1 MEGLAEHRMPATAH
15 SAPSTASTQ
24 EPTTPT
30 HLPSPPATTPS
41 STTRKRKPQI
51 RFSAEMGT
59 VLLQEVLA
67 HNPFEAGRGSKT
79 AAWAQIVD
87 AVGFGVD
94 AVVLVA
100 GFKSKIAASEKASG
114 VEERKAEN
122 PAEKESKER
131 DNERADGM
139 RDEAMKGMKKR
150 KTKGDILPALI
161 EHVRE
166 RDEFNRE
173 IAIRTVANEE
183 NRLALE
189 RERLEL
195 EKKER
200 AAFIQLFGSL
210 TTKLLVPQ

>member
-51 RFSAEMGT
+51 RFSAEMDT

-79 AAWAQIVD
+79 AAWAQIAD

-94 AVVLVA
+94 A
-100 GFKSKIAASEKASG
+100 
-114 VEERKAEN
+114 R
-122 PAEKESKER
+122 R
-131 DNERADGM
+131 
-139 RDEAMKGMKKR
+139 
-150 KTKGDILPALI
+150 
-161 EHVRE
+161 
-166 RDEFNRE
+166 
-173 IAIRTVANEE
+173 
-183 NRLALE
+183 RL
-189 RERLEL
+189 
-195 EKKER
+195 
-200 AAFIQLFGSL
+200 
-210 TTKLLVPQ
+210 

>member
-1 MEGLAEHRMPATAH
+1 MEGLAEHRMPAPAH

-24 EPTTPT
+24 EPTTPA

-51 RFSAEMGT
+51 RFSAEMDT

-79 AAWAQIVD
+79 AAWAQI
-87 AVGFGVD
+87 
-94 AVVLVA
+94 L
-100 GFKSKIAASEKASG
+100 AAEE
-114 VEERKAEN
+114 EERKAEN

-200 AAFIQLFGSL
+200 AAFIQ
-210 TTKLLVPQ
+210 

>member
-1 MEGLAEHRMPATAH
+1 MEGLAEHRMPAPAH

-24 EPTTPT
+24 EPTTPA

-51 RFSAEMGT
+51 RFSAEMDT

-87 AVGFGVD
+87 A
-94 AVVLVA
+94 L
-100 GFKSKIAASEKASG
+100 AAEE
-114 VEERKAEN
+114 EERKAEN

>member
-1 MEGLAEHRMPATAH
+1 MEGLAEHRMPAPAH

-24 EPTTPT
+24 EPTTPA

-51 RFSAEMGT
+51 RFSAEMDT

-79 AAWAQIVD
+79 AAWAQIAD
-87 AVGFGVD
+87 AVGVD
-94 AVVLVA
+94 ARRCREHCGLLVA

-114 VEERKAEN
+114 VVESHTEMDDLLANVAELAAEEEERKAEKT
-122 PAEKESKER
+122 AEKEAKER

-161 EHVRE
+161 ERVRE

-189 RERLEL
+189 R
-195 EKKER
+195 
-200 AAFIQLFGSL
+200 
-210 TTKLLVPQ
+210 